1 MICIGIDNG
10 LNGGIVAIDEKQD
23 IILKTRMPVING
35 KRKEYNIPEIIQ
47 ILKTVKKDADKQN
60 QKISAVL
67 EKTLILPVS
76 GRISIFSTGFCFG
89 MFQGI
94 LSTFEI
100 PYQVARPQDWQ
111 KEILKGMNLKDT
123 KQMSIL
129 WCKRKFP
136 SETWTATDRS
146 TKDHDGLCDA
156 TCMAHYAYILNR

>member
-1 MICIGIDNG
+1 MRKYTTKCAIGCANYIKD
-10 LNGGIVAIDEKQD
+10 L
-23 IILKTRMPVING
+23 RHC
-35 KRKEYNIPEIIQ
+35 KEYDIQRIIN

-60 QKISAVL
+60 QKIFAVL
-67 EKTLILPVS
+67 EKTLILPIS

-94 LSTFEI
+94 LSTLEI

-111 KEILKGMNLKDT
+111 KEILRGMNLKDT

-129 WCKRKFP
+129 WCKRKYP
-136 SETWTATDRS
+136 SEKWTATDRS

-156 TCMAHYAYILNR
+156 VCMAHYAFSLNNYNKN